1 MISVG
6 TIANKLLKKVNK
18 DHPTIQDF
26 LSNALKAYAECPAY
40 MAETLPLENEF
51 LENTAAID
59 PIAITL

>member
-26 LSNALKAYAECPAY
+26 LSNAFKAYAESATY
-40 MAETLPLENEF
+40 MAEKMSS
-51 LENTAAID
+51 
-59 PIAITL
+59 